1 VLSEA
6 NERLSPPTLNGSIA
20 RTAGGIAL
28 SDTYRFIAI
37 GVCVVLNMLDGF
49 DVLVISL
56 AGAGISREWDLTSGQ
71 LGLLFSTG
79 LCGMV
84 IGSFF
89 VAPIADQLGRRA
101 VVLTCTF
108 VVGIGMLLS
117 GRANNYLLLAACRLV
132 TGIGIAGILAC
143 AVVMV
148 SEYSTTHWRNTAIF
162 IYTFGYSL
170 GATLGGAIAA
180 ELIHHSSW
188 RAAFLFG
195 GAASLAMLPVAYRL
209 LPESTIYLA
218 SRKSERG
225 DTTRLRGRRLY
236 LHGLLNAHSAKPTI
250 LLWIAFFFAMGGY
263 YFVFN
268 WTPKLLTVSGLS
280 AQQGVN
286 SGVLLSLGGMG
297 GTILFAFVGRIAHVQ
312 KVAIACL
319 LASAVLMVVFALH
332 ANNPSLTSV
341 TAVALG
347 GASTSALAGFYALT
361 PALYGADVRSSG
373 MGWAVGTGR
382 IGAIL
387 ASLTAGNLVDHGWSP
402 VELYC
407 LFAGTFLLSSV
418 AILGIGSPPRNI

>member
-1 VLSEA
+1 VLSGA
-6 NERLSPPTLNGSIA
+6 NERLSQPPLNDSIA
-20 RTAGGIAL
+20 QKAGGVPLA
-28 SDTYRFIAI
+28 DTYRFMAI

-56 AGAGISREWDLTSGQ
+56 AGAGISREWNLTSSQ
-71 LGLLFSTG
+71 LGMLFSTG

-89 VAPIADQLGRRA
+89 VAPLADRLGRRT
-101 VVLTCTF
+101 VVLMCAL

-117 GRANNYLLLAACRLV
+117 GLAHNYLLLAAFRLV

-143 AVVMV
+143 AVVLV
-148 SEYSTTHWRNTAIF
+148 SEYSTPQWRNTAIF

-170 GATLGGAIAA
+170 GATLGGTIAA
-180 ELIHHSSW
+180 VLIQHSSW
-188 RAAFLFG
+188 RAAFQFG

-218 SRKSERG
+218 SRKSERA
-225 DTTRLRGRRLY
+225 DTIRGRGRRLD
-236 LHGLLNAHSAKPTI
+236 LPGRLIAHSAKPTI

-268 WTPKLLTVSGLS
+268 WTPKLLTASGLS

-286 SGVLLSLGGMG
+286 GGVLLSLGGMG
-297 GTILFAFVGRIAHVQ
+297 GTILFAIVARIAHVQ

-319 LASAVLMVVFALH
+319 LASAALMGSFALH
-332 ANNPSLTSV
+332 VNNPSLTSV
-341 TAVALG
+341 TVVALG

-387 ASLTAGNLVDHGWSP
+387 ASLTAGILVDHRWSP

-407 LFAGTFLLSSV
+407 LFAGTFLLATI
-418 AILGIGSPPRNI
+418 AILGIGSPLRNI

>member
-1 VLSEA
+1 MRSSTILNGTIAQKEGVIPLSEA
-6 NERLSPPTLNGSIA
+6 F
-20 RTAGGIAL
+20 
-28 SDTYRFIAI
+28 RFIAI
-37 GVCVVLNMLDGF
+37 SVCVVLNMLDGF

-56 AGAGISREWDLTSGQ
+56 AGAGVSREWNLTSSQ
-71 LGLLFSTG
+71 LGLLFSMG

-89 VAPIADQLGRRA
+89 VAPIADRLGRRA
-101 VVLTCTF
+101 VVLTCAL

-117 GRANNYLLLAACRLV
+117 GVASNYLLLAVFRLV
-132 TGIGIAGILAC
+132 TGVGIAGILAC
-143 AVVMV
+143 AVVLV
-148 SEYSTTHWRNTAIF
+148 SEYSTPQWRNTAIF
-162 IYTFGYSL
+162 VYTFGYSL

-180 ELIHHSSW
+180 VLIQHSGW
-188 RAAFLFG
+188 RAAFQLG
-195 GAASLAMLPVAYRL
+195 GAASLVMLPIAYRL

-218 SRKSERG
+218 SRKSERD
-225 DTTRLRGRRLY
+225 DTTRPRGRRLY
-236 LHGLLNAHSAKPTI
+236 LHGLLNANSAKPTI
-250 LLWIAFFFAMGGY
+250 LLWAAFFFAMGGY

-319 LASAVLMVVFALH
+319 LASAVLMGVFALH
-332 ANNPSLTSV
+332 ATNPSLTSV

-387 ASLTAGNLVDHGWSP
+387 ASLMAGGLVDHGWSP
-402 VELYC
+402 AELYC
-407 LFAGTFLLSSV
+407 LFAGTFFLASV

>member
-1 VLSEA
+1 
-6 NERLSPPTLNGSIA
+6 
-20 RTAGGIAL
+20 
-28 SDTYRFIAI
+28 
-37 GVCVVLNMLDGF
+37 
-49 DVLVISL
+49 
-56 AGAGISREWDLTSGQ
+56 
-71 LGLLFSTG
+71 
-79 LCGMV
+79 MV

-89 VAPIADQLGRRA
+89 VAPIADRLGRRV
-101 VVLTCTF
+101 VVLTCAF

-117 GRANNYLLLAACRLV
+117 GVASNYLLLAAFRLV

-143 AVVMV
+143 AVVLV
-148 SEYSTTHWRNTAIF
+148 SEYSTPQWRNTAVF
-162 IYTFGYSL
+162 VYTFGYSL

-180 ELIHHSSW
+180 VLIQHSGW
-188 RAAFLFG
+188 RAAFQLG
-195 GAASLAMLPVAYRL
+195 GVASLVMLPVAYRL

-218 SRKSERG
+218 SRKSARG
-225 DTTRLRGRRLY
+225 PTTRRRGRRLY
-236 LHGLLNAHSAKPTI
+236 LHGLLNANSAKPNI
-250 LLWIAFFFAMGGY
+250 LLWAAFFFAMGGY

-286 SGVLLSLGGMG
+286 TGVLLSLGGMG
-297 GTILFAFVGRIAHVQ
+297 GTILFAFVGRIADVQ

-319 LASAVLMVVFALH
+319 LASAVLMAVFVFALH
-332 ANNPSLTSV
+332 ATNPSLTSV

-361 PALYGADVRSSG
+361 PVLYGADVRSSG
-373 MGWAVGTGR
+373 VGWAVGTGR

-407 LFAGTFLLSSV
+407 LFAGTFLLASV
-418 AILGIGSPPRNI
+418 AILGIASPPRNI

>member
-20 RTAGGIAL
+20 RSAGGIEI

-56 AGAGISREWDLTSGQ
+56 AGAGISREWDLTSSQ

-117 GRANNYLLLAACRLV
+117 GRASNYLLLAACRLV

-143 AVVMV
+143 AVVLV

-180 ELIHHSSW
+180 VLIHHSSW
-188 RAAFLFG
+188 RAAFQFG
-195 GAASLAMLPVAYRL
+195 GAASLAMLPVAYRF

-225 DTTRLRGRRLY
+225 DTTRLSGRRLY
-236 LHGLLNAHSAKPTI
+236 LHGLLDGYSVKPTI

-319 LASAVLMVVFALH
+319 LASAALMFVFALH
-332 ANNPSLTSV
+332 ANDPSLTSV

-402 VELYC
+402 VELYG
-407 LFAGTFLLSSV
+407 LFAGTFLLASV
-418 AILGIGSPPRNI
+418 AILGIGLQPRNI